1 MTRAVV
7 ALSALLVP
15 LPRAAAQDAPVH
27 LFVSGQ
33 EGYLRYRIPALVVA
47 PNGDLLAVCEGRR
60 DGGGLKGKIDIV
72 LKRSTDLGKT
82 WSKLAVVA
90 SDGENTLGNPCLL
103 TDAKTGTLW
112 MGLTRSLGTDT
123 EEGIVAG
130 TSKERTR
137 VLVTFSK
144 DSGKTWGKPRD
155 ISGTARDP
163 KWTWYGTGP
172 GTGVQLKSGRLVIP
186 SYHAHEADRVYRSHM
201 VYSDDG
207 GETWKRGAAVGEKIG
222 ECFVAERRDGSLV
235 LNARTNEGKER
246 RAVAVSKDGGETWS
260 PAEHHD
266 ALFDPHCQGCL
277 IRLPEADGKP
287 RWLFSNP
294 AGPKRRDLTVRLSAD
309 EGKTWPRSKLL
320 QAGDA
325 QYSSLALLADG
336 TVGCLYDR
344 WDSGNYQI
352 YYTRFRPDELK

>member
-1 MTRAVV
+1 MRPALALVAVLWV
-7 ALSALLVP
+7 LADV
-15 LPRAAAQDAPVH
+15 RAQDAPIH
-27 LFVSGQ
+27 LFVSGK
-33 EGYLRYRIPALVVA
+33 EGYPRYRIPSLLVA
-47 PNGDLLAVCEGRR
+47 PNGDLLAVCEGRK

-72 LKRSTDLGKT
+72 LKRSTDFGKT

-90 SDGENTLGNPCLL
+90 SDGDNTLGNPCLL
-103 TDAKTGTLW
+103 ADRKTGVVW

-137 VLVTFSK
+137 VLVISSK
-144 DSGKTWGKPRD
+144 DSGKTWSELRD
-155 ISGTARDP
+155 ISETARDP

-172 GTGVQLKSGRLVIP
+172 GTGIQLKSGRLLIP
-186 SYHAHEADRVYRSHM
+186 AYHAHEKDGVYRSHM
-201 VYSDDG
+201 VFSDDG
-207 GETWKRGAAVGEKIG
+207 GKTWKRGDAVGRQIG
-222 ECFVAERRDGSLV
+222 ECHAVEKQDGSLV

-246 RAVAVSKDGGETWS
+246 RAGAVSKDGGETWS
-260 PAEHHD
+260 EAEHD

-277 IRLPEADGKP
+277 IRLPDAEGKP

-294 AGPKRRDLTVRLSAD
+294 AGPKRRDLTVRLSLD
-309 EGKTWPRSKLL
+309 EGKTWTRSKLL

-336 TVGCLYDR
+336 TIGCLFDR
-344 WDSGNYQI
+344 WESGNYQLF
-352 YYTRFRPDELK
+352 YTRFRLDDLK